1 MIKIS
6 RMADY
11 AVVVLSAFTDVE
23 QGQDRLLSAA
33 SVSEITRLPEPTVSK
48 ILKLLTR
55 GDVLKSVR
63 GANGGYTLSKSAHDI
78 TIADIINAIEGP
90 IALTACVEGA
100 SSNCDYAQGCP
111 IHGRWDDVNDA
122 ISNALANVSLHDMV
136 APKNNVTAL
145 KEGTQ

>member
-23 QGQDRLLSAA
+23 QGTERLLSATY
-33 SVSEITRLPEPTVSK
+33 VSETTRLPEPTVAK
-48 ILKLLTR
+48 ILKLLAR

-63 GANGGYTLSKSAHDI
+63 GATGGYALSKTAAEI
-78 TIADIINAIEGP
+78 TVADIINAVEGP

-100 SSNCDYAQGCP
+100 THSCDYADGCP
-111 IHGRWDDVNDA
+111 INGRWDDVNFA
-122 ISNALANVSLHDMV
+122 ISKALENVSLKDMV
-136 APKNNVTAL
+136 TPKNNITAL

>member
-23 QGQDRLLSAA
+23 QGAERLLSAA
-33 SVSEITRLPEPTVSK
+33 AVSESTRLPEPTVAK
-48 ILKLLTR
+48 ILKLLAR

-63 GANGGYTLSKSAHDI
+63 GANGGYALSRSAADI
-78 TIADIINAIEGP
+78 TVADIINAIEGP
-90 IALTACVEGA
+90 IALTACVEGG
-100 SSNCDYAQGCP
+100 SSNCDYAKGCP

-122 ISNALANVSLHDMV
+122 ISNALANVSLRDMV
-136 APKNNVTAL
+136 APKNNTTQQ
-145 KEGTQ
+145 KEGTR